1 MLRWRSGGKSM
12 KIRYPKQKIV
22 PFLPR
27 GRAGMTLVEVVIAL
41 AITGL
46 TVAGI
51 VAGYIYCMTATVK
64 AELVQV
70 ASARAMERLEEAR
83 SAKWDTSA
91 WPVVDQLVATNFPD
105 EVVSLDMPGSGSGGT
120 SATIQTTISQ
130 ISSNPSLRDIRV
142 DCIWQFRGT
151 ELITNT
157 IETIR
162 APDQ

>member
-1 MLRWRSGGKSM
+1 
-12 KIRYPKQKIV
+12 
-22 PFLPR
+22 
-27 GRAGMTLVEVVIAL
+27 MTLVEVVIAL

-70 ASARAMERLEEAR
+70 ASARAMERLEETR
-83 SAKWDTSA
+83 SAKWDISA
-91 WPVVDQLVATNFPD
+91 WPIIDQLVATNFPD
-105 EVVSLDMPGSGSGGT
+105 KIVSLDMPGSGSGGT
-120 SATIQTTISQ
+120 SATIVTTISQ
-130 ISSNPSLRDIRV
+130 LSLDPPIRGVRV
-142 DCIWQFRGT
+142 DCVWQFRGT

>member
-1 MLRWRSGGKSM
+1 
-12 KIRYPKQKIV
+12 
-22 PFLPR
+22 
-27 GRAGMTLVEVVIAL
+27 MTLVEVVIAL
-41 AITGL
+41 AITGI

-51 VAGYIYCMTATVK
+51 VAGYIYCMTSTVK
-64 AELVQV
+64 AELIQV
-70 ASARAMERLEEAR
+70 ANARAMQRLEETR

-91 WPVVDQLVATNFPD
+91 WPVVDELVATNFPD

-120 SATIQTTISQ
+120 AATIVTTIYQ
-130 ISSNPSLRDIRV
+130 ISTNQPTKKVRV

>member
-1 MLRWRSGGKSM
+1 
-12 KIRYPKQKIV
+12 
-22 PFLPR
+22 
-27 GRAGMTLVEVVIAL
+27 MTLVEVVIAL

-70 ASARAMERLEEAR
+70 ASARAMERLEETR
-83 SAKWDTSA
+83 SAKWDISA
-91 WPVVDQLVATNFPD
+91 WPIVDQLVATNFPD
-105 EVVSLDMPGSGSGGT
+105 KVVSLDMPGSGSGGT
-120 SATIQTTISQ
+120 SATIVTTISQ
-130 ISSNPSLRDIRV
+130 ISVNPPIRGVRV
-142 DCIWQFRGT
+142 DCVWQFRGT